1 MPALT
6 DLDVLIVD
14 DHAGMRVMLRAVLE
28 RAGAVQAREAAN
40 ATQALA
46 LITER
51 APNLILLDQRMPE
64 MNGLELIARLRAD
77 ARCAASR
84 IIVITGHIDA
94 NFREAAKSAGADMVL
109 GKPVSPRD
117 LLAAIEAVF
126 A

>member
-1 MPALT
+1 MPHG
-6 DLDVLIVD
+6 LDVLIVD
-14 DHAGMRVMLRAVLE
+14 DHAGMRAMLRAVLE
-28 RAGAVQAREAAN
+28 RASVAHVREAPDA
-40 ATQALA
+40 AQALA
-46 LITER
+46 LAAER
-51 APNLILLDQRMPE
+51 APQLMLVDQRMPE